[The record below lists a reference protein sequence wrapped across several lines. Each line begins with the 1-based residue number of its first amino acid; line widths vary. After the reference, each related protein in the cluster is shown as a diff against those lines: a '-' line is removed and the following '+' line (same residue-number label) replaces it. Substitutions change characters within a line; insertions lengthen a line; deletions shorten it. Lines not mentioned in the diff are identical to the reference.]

1 MATRALD
8 TDDFIRQ
15 WNALD
20 RRERLRLRRLV
31 RLGRPIDDPGKARL
45 ARAYADVQR
54 NRVWIRL
61 FWWWFVPGLVLAL
74 GIATRLHPLMI
85 GVVLAL
91 AAQAVLTRRNLGRVE
106 RVNARALGG

>member
-1 MATRALD
+1 MATRTLD
-8 TDDFIRQ
+8 TDDFIPQ

-20 RRERLRLRRLV
+20 RRERFRLRRLV

-54 NRVWIRL
+54 GRIWIRL
-61 FWWWFVPGLVLAL
+61 FWWWFVPGLAIAL
-74 GIATRLHPLMI
+74 GVAAQLHPLVI